1 MVNVELEKLT
11 NWIETNKLSLNIKK
25 SKFMI
30 FSTIRKQFHY
40 IPNIK
45 LDGSSLE
52 QSEFFKYLGVLLD
65 RNLSWKFHINVI
77 CKKLSKNIGMISKLR
92 HYVELK
98 MFITP

>member
-52 QSEFFKYLGVLLD
+52 QSEFFKYLGVLD

-77 CKKLSKNIGMISKLR
+77 CKKRS
-92 HYVELK
+92 
-98 MFITP
+98 